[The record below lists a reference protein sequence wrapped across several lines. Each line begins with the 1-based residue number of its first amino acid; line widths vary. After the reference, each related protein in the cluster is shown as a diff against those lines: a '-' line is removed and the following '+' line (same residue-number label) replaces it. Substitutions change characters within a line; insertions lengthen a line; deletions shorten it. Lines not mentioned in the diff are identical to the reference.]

1 MDSWLC
7 SRDYISRISGLS
19 VTVCSWPKR
28 ILLASTRANTR
39 RFALLLE
46 TGKKE
51 TRNQIELSLLY
62 SSRKLQ
68 KKRIYGQE
76 VNLYRN
82 PWRKLLRKPRGR
94 ITWERCGV
102 FSLPGKDYNP
112 TILHLAYFLN
122 SKFLFQYITH
132 SWPLTHTTPLVPYRT
147 QNDLMM
153 G

>member
-7 SRDYISRISGLS
+7 SRDYISRISALS
-19 VTVCSWPKR
+19 VTVCSWPKEM
-28 ILLASTRANTR
+28 ASARDT
-39 RFALLLE
+39 
-46 TGKKE
+46 
-51 TRNQIELSLLY
+51 
-62 SSRKLQ
+62 SRDQ
-68 KKRIYGQE
+68 KKRNQESNWTITSLLFKKITKKKIYGQE